1 MRHTLR
7 LYSKTTRCTFIKN
20 QVGFPYKI
28 KWENLGMDEIRVAE
42 AVFRVIRERRQG
54 VVDLMQYGSVKSL
67 EQYRELM
74 GNLEALN
81 HVEQE
86 LKDLLDKQERS
97 VD

>member
-1 MRHTLR
+1 
-7 LYSKTTRCTFIKN
+7 
-20 QVGFPYKI
+20 
-28 KWENLGMDEIRVAE
+28 MDEIRVAE
-42 AVFRVIRERRQG
+42 AVFRVIRERRKG
-54 VVDLMQYGSVKSL
+54 IVNLMQYGNVKSL

-97 VD
+97 VE

>member
-1 MRHTLR
+1 
-7 LYSKTTRCTFIKN
+7 
-20 QVGFPYKI
+20 
-28 KWENLGMDEIRVAE
+28 MDEIRVAE
-42 AVFRVIRERRQG
+42 AVFRVIRERRHG
-54 VVDLMQYGSVKSL
+54 VVDLMQYGNVKSL

-86 LKDLLDKQERS
+86 LKGLLDKQERS